1 VRVGIGEH
9 RPDGKGLARWHDR
22 IVPLHSVQGRDRP
35 SQFTTEEDM
44 TEMSAAARAHFQND
58 ASFIDLTDTADFSV
72 PGGAQRMEILR
83 FKLYDRLTVQNTM
96 MTRECSEAEAKQQ
109 CTPYYFELSSD
120 SGMILIA
127 LLKDDETYRFS
138 TSLSIRAHPT
148 VEIWDEASD
157 SQDPEVMCRFDGSTV
172 HASVAAGLEFP
183 R

>member
-1 VRVGIGEH
+1 
-9 RPDGKGLARWHDR
+9 
-22 IVPLHSVQGRDRP
+22 
-35 SQFTTEEDM
+35 M